1 MPRLKPAF
9 VLLVTAVASLVLAV
23 PAQADI
29 DAGVVDD
36 TPVVTPDGGAA
47 FFALMS
53 DVGLKEVRITVQWD
67 PAHPTTIDNLSYLT
81 TMVPVATLRG
91 VRVVFSVQQV
101 KARSVTGTPNGTQQF
116 AAFVAQLATAFPTVH
131 DFIVGNEPNLSRFW
145 QPQFTAGG
153 RSASPAAYQALLA
166 QSYDALKSVN
176 PTNNVI
182 GLGLSPRGND
192 APNAPGNVSHSPVK
206 FLNALGKAYRAS
218 GRRKPLMDMFA
229 FHPYPKTDRD
239 ALAKGYPWPNAGIPN
254 LGRIKQAFFD
264 SFQGTA
270 QKTFEQGLKMK
281 LDEVGWQ
288 VSVVPGSQGAYFGQ
302 ESIKPTDEQT
312 QASIY
317 AGLLRQVACDPAVDS
332 VLFFGFRDEPNLERW
347 QSGLMRADGTK
358 RASYESVKTTLAQT
372 GGRCTGRMQSW
383 KHSMVLEGVSAKFFK
398 LGRLPSR
405 AKSWSL
411 IARAE
416 EDALFD
422 AGIYRMKGRRLGA
435 RVLVKTGRLE
445 GHMGRLVRLPSRRL
459 RPGRYVFSV
468 RFRAEMNTAR
478 TMRVTGRPFTVYRAR

>member
-1 MPRLKPAF
+1 MPHLKPA
-9 VLLVTAVASLVLAV
+9 VLLAAILTSLALAV

-36 TPVVTPDGGAA
+36 TPVVTADGGAA

-67 PAHPTTIDNLSYLT
+67 PANPTTIGNEAYLAA
-81 TMVPVATLRG
+81 MVPVATLRG
-91 VRVVFSVQQV
+91 VRVVFSVQQL
-101 KARSVTGTPNGTQQF
+101 KARSVTGTPNGTQKF
-116 AAFVAQLATAFPTVH
+116 AAFVAQLATTFPTVH

-145 QPQFTAGG
+145 QPQFNGN
-153 RSASPAAYQALLA
+153 RSAAPAAYQALLA
-166 QSYDALKSVN
+166 RSYDALKAVN

-192 APNAPGNVSHSPVK
+192 APHAPGNVSHSPVK
-206 FLNALGKAYRAS
+206 FLSALGAAYRAS

-239 ALAKGYPWPNAGIPN
+239 PLAKGYPWPNAGVPN

-264 SFQGTA
+264 GFHGTS

-288 VSVVPGSQGAYFGQ
+288 VGVVPGSQGAYFGQ
-302 ESIKPTDEQT
+302 ESIQPTDEQS

-317 AGLLRQVACDPAVDS
+317 AALLRQVACDPAVDA
-332 VLFFGFRDEPNLERW
+332 VLFFGFRDEPNLDRW
-347 QSGLMRADGTK
+347 QSGLMRADGSK
-358 RASYESVKTTLAQT
+358 RASYDSVKATLAQT
-372 GGRCTGRMQSW
+372 GGRCAGKMQNW
-383 KHSMVLEGVSAKFFK
+383 RHSMELEGVSAKFFK

-405 AKSWSL
+405 ANSWSL

-422 AGIYRMKGRRLGA
+422 AGIHRFNGRLGA
-435 RVLVKTGRLE
+435 RVLTKTGRLE

-459 RPGRYVFSV
+459 RPGRYVFSI
-468 RFRAEMNTAR
+468 RFRAEANPAR
-478 TMRVTGRPFTVYRAR
+478 TMRLTGRPFTVYRAR

>member
-1 MPRLKPAF
+1 VPRLKPAV
-9 VLLVTAVASLVLAV
+9 VLLVAVLASLALAV

-36 TPVVTPDGGAA
+36 TPVVTADGGAA
-47 FFALMS
+47 FFALMT
-53 DVGLKEVRITVQWD
+53 DVGLKELRITVQWD
-67 PAHPTTIDNLSYLT
+67 PANPTTITNEAYLAS
-81 TMVPVATLRG
+81 MLPVATLRG

-116 AAFVAQLATAFPTVH
+116 AAFVAQLATTFPTVH

-145 QPQFTAGG
+145 QPQFTGG

-166 QSYDALKSVN
+166 RSYDALKAVN

-206 FLNALGKAYRAS
+206 FLSALGAAYRAS
-218 GRRKPLMDMFA
+218 GRRKPLMDSFA

-239 ALAKGYPWPNAGIPN
+239 PLAKGYPWPNAGIPN

-264 SFQGTA
+264 AFRGTP

-288 VSVVPGSQGAYFGQ
+288 VGVVPGSQSAYFGQ

-332 VLFFGFRDEPNLERW
+332 VLFFGFQDEPNLDRW
-347 QSGLMRADGTK
+347 QSGLLRADGSK
-358 RASYESVKTTLAQT
+358 RASYDSVKATLAQM
-372 GGRCTGRMQSW
+372 GGRCAGRMHNW
-383 KHSMVLEGVSAKFFK
+383 RHSMELEGVSATFSK

-405 AKSWSL
+405 ANSWSL

-422 AGIYRMKGRRLGA
+422 AGIHRFNGRLGA
-435 RVLVKTGRLE
+435 RVLTKTGSLE

-459 RPGRYVFSV
+459 RPGRYVFSI
-468 RFRAEMNTAR
+468 RFRAEANPAR
-478 TMRVTGRPFTVYRAR
+478 TMRLTGRPFTVYPAR